1 MLYNSIVG
9 DKTILP
15 LKRIMK
21 LLLGND
27 KMKWLRWEAENNK
40 ETN

>member
-1 MLYNSIVG
+1 MLYNSIVNG
-9 DKTILP
+9 KTIIP
-15 LKRIMK
+15 LRKAIK

-27 KMKWLRWEAENNK
+27 KMKWLRWEVENSK